1 MERLLESVQDP
12 ELKATCARILE
23 KMRARQKKS
32 NNPVTGKEGLI
43 MASLNRVFLIGNL
56 GLDPE
61 SSYTPAGTPKA
72 TMKLATNQIRA
83 NAGGEK
89 VIHTEW
95 HRVIAWGKLAEICL
109 EHLKKGEKVYFEGRL
124 QTRSWEDGKGNRRWI
139 TEVIAQEMQML
150 GGNGKGVSGAEADN
164 PTSSG
169 GHIPF

>member
-12 ELKATCARILE
+12 ELKASCARILE
-23 KMRARQKKS
+23 KVRARQRKR
-32 NNPVTGKEGLI
+32 NCPQTGKEGFI

-72 TMKLATNQIRA
+72 TIRLATNQTRA

-124 QTRSWEDGKGNRRWI
+124 QTRSWEDKKGNRRWI

-150 GGNGKGVSGAEADN
+150 GGNGRGVSGAEAEN
-164 PTSSG
+164 LTSSEG
-169 GHIPF
+169 DIPF